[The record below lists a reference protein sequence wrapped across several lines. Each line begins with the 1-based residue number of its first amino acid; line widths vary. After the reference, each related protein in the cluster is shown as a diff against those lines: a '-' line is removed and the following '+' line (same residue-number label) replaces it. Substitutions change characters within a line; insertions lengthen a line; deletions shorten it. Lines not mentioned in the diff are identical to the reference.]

1 MHRHPLPAEH
11 HRRRTT
17 ALVALLLFVLATL
30 APGVS
35 RAMAHVQGQ
44 VAPWAQI
51 CSTSAPASAPQGSD
65 LAAHMMDHCPLC
77 ALQADQPALPTV
89 ATPAALA
96 PALRQSVPALFL
108 HAPRPLFAW
117 AARLARGPPRAV

>member
-1 MHRHPLPAEH
+1 MRHQPPTTH
-11 HRRRTT
+11 RRTT

-35 RAMAHVQGQ
+35 RALAHVHGQ

-51 CSTSAPASAPQGSD
+51 CSTAAPSGSPQGGD
-65 LAAHMMDHCPLC
+65 LAEHMMDHCPLC
-77 ALQADQPALPTV
+77 ALQADQPALPTAA
-89 ATPAALA
+89 ATSLLLPAMGHA
-96 PALRQSVPALFL
+96 VPALFL

-117 AARLARGPPRAV
+117 AARLARGPPPAV